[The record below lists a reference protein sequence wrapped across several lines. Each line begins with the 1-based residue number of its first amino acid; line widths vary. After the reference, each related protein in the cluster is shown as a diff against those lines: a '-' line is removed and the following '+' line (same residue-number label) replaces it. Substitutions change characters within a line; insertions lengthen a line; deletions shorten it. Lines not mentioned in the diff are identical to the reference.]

1 MKESDFS
8 VIHLSTGHL
17 GGAGLAAR
25 RLNQQLNELNIN
37 STFYALQNKDFDPS
51 LNENSIQRTIIKR
64 FFSKIVALGEG
75 KLSSKVFFSPLS
87 INTLPKNFGEEIVDK
102 KKTIL
107 HIHNWFN
114 LLNFKQIYKLNKMGF
129 PIIITLHDQRTMTG
143 GCHYALDCNNFEKE
157 CANCPQLRRGQ
168 RGIPQLTW
176 RRAKHTFEKMNS
188 KFALIAP
195 SNWMLQEARR
205 SSLLKN
211 IWIEFIPN
219 TLGPFFPKLESHG
232 SANSMPLKLGIA
244 SMNSNSYIKG
254 GDLVKKL
261 EIAVESKKLP
271 IEFIY
276 LNSFAQDDCGIRS
289 FWQNIDYLL
298 VLSRAENSPNVI
310 HEAKQNGIPVIASNV
325 GGITELLFDDYDIGI
340 DAEDLNPAKIT
351 LVFENLLK
359 SQKPFLQKIQ
369 MQDKFNLYT
378 EGSLSSHINLYTLI
392 TKSF

>member
-1 MKESDFS
+1 MKETDFS
-8 VIHLSTGHL
+8 VIHLSTGHI

-51 LNENSIQRTIIKR
+51 LNENSIQRTIVKR
-64 FFSKIVALGEG
+64 FFSKIVSLGEG

-87 INTLPKNFGEEIVDK
+87 INSLPKNFGEEIVDK
-102 KKTIL
+102 NKTIL

-114 LLNFKQIYKLNKMGF
+114 LLNFKQIYKLNNMGF
-129 PIIITLHDQRTMTG
+129 PIVITLHDQRTMTG
-143 GCHYALDCNNFEKE
+143 GCHYALECNNFEKE
-157 CANCPQLRRGQ
+157 CADCPELRRGQ
-168 RGIPQLTW
+168 RGIPQLAW
-176 RRAKHTFEKMNS
+176 RQAKHSIEKIDS

-211 IWIEFIPN
+211 LWIEFIPN
-219 TLGPFFPKLESHG
+219 TLGPFFPKLELHG
-232 SANSMPLKLGIA
+232 RANSMPLKLGIA
-244 SMNSNSYIKG
+244 SMNSDSYIKG

-261 EIAVESKKLP
+261 EIEVESRKLP

-276 LNSFAQDDCGIRS
+276 LNSFAQDDSGTRS

-310 HEAKQNGIPVIASNV
+310 HEAKQNGIPIIASNV
-325 GGITELLFDDYDIGI
+325 GGITELLSKDYDIGL
-340 DAEDLNPAKIT
+340 DAGNLNPAKIT
-351 LVFENLLK
+351 EVFENILK
-359 SQKPFLQKIQ
+359 SQKPLLQQIQ
-369 MQDKFNLYT
+369 MQNEFNHYT
-378 EGSLSSHINLYTLI
+378 KGSLSGHINLYNLI
-392 TKSF
+392 TKSS